1 MPAYVIFIGTMVQS
15 IKSIAFHGQVSL
27 VGALAAGAPSLDFM
41 SMFMSQ
47 ATYQTIGTGS
57 RSDLEDQTAPS
68 ASTSCGRSSTRR
80 FRLRTRGPPG
90 CISQIGS
97 CLVKS
102 LSRTRPDARE
112 HDTKISLNPRHS

>member
-57 RSDLEDQTAPS
+57 RSDLEDLNRAVSQHK
-68 ASTSCGRSSTRR
+68 
-80 FRLRTRGPPG
+80 LRPV
-90 CISQIGS
+90 IDKAFSFE
-97 CLVKS
+97 
-102 LSRTRPDARE
+102 DARAAWMYFADRKLFGKVVVT
-112 HDTKISLNPRHS
+112 H